1 MLDYDFNE
9 NTLIFST
16 KEINSEIVIDKLAN
30 KEYYILLRLKL
41 NNSIDPRYYSLVN
54 ISEYQNIE
62 YYTVSKD
69 GKNRKASISFN
80 KKNYK

>member
-41 NNSIDPRYYSLVN
+41 NNSIDPR
-54 ISEYQNIE
+54 
-62 YYTVSKD
+62 
-69 GKNRKASISFN
+69 AC
-80 KKNYK
+80 KK